1 MAPLTSSRTGGD
13 KMDTRW
19 VEDFLCLADTRS
31 FSRSA
36 SARHSSQPAFSRRI
50 QALEA
55 WLGTAL
61 VDRSSCPPALTPAGH
76 VFRGLAVGIVEQV
89 HQARHTLRR
98 DHGIPAAQTWRASNL
113 PVACDNP
120 GAV

>member
-1 MAPLTSSRTGGD
+1 
-13 KMDTRW
+13 MDTKW

-36 SARHSSQPAFSRRI
+36 TVRHSSQSAFSRRI

-55 WLGTAL
+55 WLGTEL
-61 VDRSSCPPALTPAGH
+61 VDRSSSPPSLTPAGH
-76 VFRGLAVGIVEQV
+76 AFHGLAIGIVQQV

-98 DHGIPAAQTWRASNL
+98 DHGIPAAQTWRASHL
-113 PVACDNP
+113 PAAFDNP
-120 GAV
+120 GFVQQPGYNTHQTRG